1 MYLACSAVITGDE
14 KYKWSDEEDCMLL
27 CIVVLNDR
35 ISEIIRLGISRGYC
49 HRQLQSLLEKG
60 FRSRSYRS
68 NFDVVLF

>member
-1 MYLACSAVITGDE
+1 
-14 KYKWSDEEDCMLL
+14 MLL